1 MLFRKGH
8 IKILYWHSNWQKER
22 TKIRETKTRMTLRR
36 KVKLHLLS
44 EQKIDMTRAIFS
56 ICTFTNVLISMF
68 HVVTPAASNLAF
80 FPLFFCNLIS
90 TRFIVSLLDAPYV
103 CSAFFF
109 AIFSYNLY
117 WQHFLSRPLSLSAP
131 FFLCYPN
138 VYTSIYTEKSLCIQG
153 KGLKETDKKWI

>member
-1 MLFRKGH
+1 
-8 IKILYWHSNWQKER
+8 
-22 TKIRETKTRMTLRR
+22 MTLRR
-36 KVKLHLLS
+36 KVKLYLLS

-80 FPLFFCNLIS
+80 FPLFFLQLDIDTFHRFS
-90 TRFIVSLLDAPYV
+90 TGCPICLL
-103 CSAFFF
+103 SIFFCYF
-109 AIFSYNLY
+109 
-117 WQHFLSRPLSLSAP
+117 FLQFVLTALSLSSSVSVSS

-153 KGLKETDKKWI
+153 KGLKETDKKMNLKTHST